1 MEIVTIAPVD
11 NQRLSPLTCR
21 APPAPSPSPAHRLIL
36 LAHLG
41 IAQNTESGTDNDS
54 PRSDSLPFGL
64 SYATDRNTVMTQ
76 ARMVKCDDYGMC
88 FPRQQ
93 E

>member
-1 MEIVTIAPVD
+1 MTFSTELQSAACPLPIAAH
-11 NQRLSPLTCR
+11 PLV
-21 APPAPSPSPAHRLIL
+21 L

-54 PRSDSLPFGL
+54 PSFDSLPFGL
-64 SYATDRNTVMTQ
+64 SYAIDRNTIMTQ
-76 ARMVKCDDYGMC
+76 VRMVKCDDYGMC